1 MTGLFSGTASRP
13 VAIRVAQV
21 AIGAVFAFA
30 AVSKLG
36 DLRAFA
42 LQVHNFRLAPI
53 WSENLVAMTLPW
65 VELTAAFALILG
77 VRARAAAWI
86 LAALLAG
93 FTAGVGIAMARGL
106 DFECGC
112 FGKADHTRVGALK
125 VAENLAMLAVA
136 LLAARRSRGPAP
148 V

>member
-1 MTGLFSGTASRP
+1 MGRFSRAVSYP
-13 VAIRVAQV
+13 LAIRVAQIV
-21 AIGAVFAFA
+21 IGAVFAFA

-36 DLRAFA
+36 DLRTFA

-86 LAALLAG
+86 VAALLAG
-93 FTAGVGIAMARGL
+93 FTLGVGVAMARGL

-112 FGKADHTRVGALK
+112 FGKADHTRVGSLK
-125 VAENLAMLAVA
+125 LAENLSMLAVA
-136 LLAARRSRGPAP
+136 LLAARRRDVQGKT
-148 V
+148 